1 MSMIG
6 DVQPW
11 DEIFRREG
19 RVYEAPA
26 LIMPEIAERL
36 RRQGCRRVLDLGCGS
51 GRHVVYLAQQ
61 GFRMTGLDNSPT
73 ALSMSR
79 EWAVAEGLA
88 AGLVRADMRVPLP
101 VPSAA
106 FDALVSTQVIH
117 HALLATVRRTAAE
130 IGRVVRPGGMLYV
143 TVPLEPDPEDEFE
156 AIEAGTLVPV
166 TGSERGLPHH
176 FFTPDELR
184 SILPAFR
191 FLEERILGE
200 RILALLGVRI

>member
-1 MSMIG
+1 MG

-73 ALSMSR
+73 ALSLTR
-79 EWAVAEGLA
+79 EWALDEGLA
-88 AGLVRADMRVPLP
+88 ASLVRSDMRLPLP
-101 VPSAA
+101 VASAA

-130 IGRVVRPGGMLYV
+130 IGRVVRPGGMLFI

-156 AIEAGTLVPV
+156 AIEARTLVPV

-191 FLEERILGE
+191 FLEERVLGE
-200 RILALLGVRI
+200 RILALVGVRI